1 MTKMYKTTISILFI
15 LVWSILGCSQKTAVK
30 ETTDLNMSDN
40 NKYEIATLGAGCFWC
55 VEAVFQEL
63 KGVVKVESGY
73 TGGHVKNP
81 TYEQICTKLTG
92 HAEVAQVHFDPEII
106 SFEEILEVFW
116 STHNPTTPDQQGN
129 DKGPQYRSAIYYH
142 DDAQRLIAE
151 KSKIEVAPQLWDDP
165 IVTEITELGP
175 YYGAEAYH
183 QDFYT
188 NNPNYGYCRA
198 VINPKMAKFR
208 KRFADKLK

>member
-1 MTKMYKTTISILFI
+1 MYKFSISIVLILFCC
-15 LVWSILGCSQKTAVK
+15 LTGCSQRTAANKTNDMK
-30 ETTDLNMSDN
+30 TIDKD
-40 NKYEIATLGAGCFWC
+40 KYEVATLGAGCFWC

-73 TGGHVKNP
+73 TGGHVENP

-92 HAEVAQVHFDPEII
+92 HAEVTQVFFDPEVIT
-106 SFEEILEVFW
+106 FEEILEVFW
-116 STHNPTTPDQQGN
+116 STHNPTTPDQQGA
-129 DKGPQYRSAIYYH
+129 DKGPQYRSAIFYNS
-142 DDAQRLIAE
+142 DAQRLAAE
-151 KSKIEVAPQLWDDP
+151 KSKIEVAPELWDDP
-165 IVTEITELGP
+165 IVTEVSPLGA
-175 YYGAEAYH
+175 YYPAEEYH

-198 VINPKMAKFR
+198 VINPKMSKFR

>member
-1 MTKMYKTTISILFI
+1 MYKFSISIVLILFCC
-15 LVWSILGCSQKTAVK
+15 LTGCSQRTAANKTNDMK
-30 ETTDLNMSDN
+30 TIDKD
-40 NKYEIATLGAGCFWC
+40 KYEVATLGAGCFWC

-73 TGGHVKNP
+73 TGGHVENP

-92 HAEVAQVHFDPEII
+92 HAEVTQVFFDPEVIT
-106 SFEEILEVFW
+106 FEEILEVFW
-116 STHNPTTPDQQGN
+116 STHNPTTPDQQGA
-129 DKGPQYRSAIYYH
+129 DKGPQYRSAIYYNS
-142 DDAQRLIAE
+142 DAQRLAAE
-151 KSKIEVAPQLWDDP
+151 KSKIEVAPELWDDP
-165 IVTEITELGP
+165 IVTEVSPLGA
-175 YYGAEAYH
+175 YYPAEEYH

-198 VINPKMAKFR
+198 VINPKMSKFR